1 MNARNRVVSA
11 QAKIDVNTG
20 PSVNLQFGGS
30 LNYSTGTN
38 WGRNGSL
45 LNFGNFGEYN
55 NLDYRVFGRFTQ
67 RFSNSQEG
75 SSSKIK
81 SANYNLMVDY
91 SKSTRDFYDPK
102 HQYNMFNY
110 GHVGYFNTTRRPS
123 YEYNSETNTYIHNGF
138 KDVQVDFTPSE
149 TNSALASITS
159 QYYEIYDGAP
169 IGHYENLTQINQG
182 NAL

>member
-1 MNARNRVVSA
+1 MNARNQVLSA

-20 PSVNLQFGGS
+20 PTINLQFGGS
-30 LNYSTGTN
+30 LNYSTGSN

-55 NLDYRVFGRFTQ
+55 NIDYRVFGRFTQ
-67 RFSNSQEG
+67 RFNNSQEG

-91 SKSTRDFYDPK
+91 SKSKRDFYDPK

-110 GHVGYFNTTRRPS
+110 GHVGYYTTRRRPS
-123 YEYNSETNTYIHNGF
+123 YEFNSDSNMYVHNGF
-138 KDVQVDFTPSE
+138 KDEEVSFTPSE
-149 TNSALASITS
+149 TNSALAAYNKSI
-159 QYYEIYDGAP
+159 
-169 IGHYENLTQINQG
+169 L
-182 NAL
+182 